1 MSHSALIMML
11 FALTLTWGGA
21 ALCIGIA
28 IKRKQKEEAD
38 D

>member
-1 MSHSALIMML
+1 MSQSAFIMML
-11 FALTLTWGGA
+11 FALALTWGGA
-21 ALCIGIA
+21 ALCIAIA

>member
-1 MSHSALIMML
+1 MSSSALIMML

-21 ALCIGIA
+21 ALCIAIA
-28 IKRKQKEEAD
+28 IKRKQREEAD